1 MTAKTVVTRNASDL
15 LIVAATEFE
24 LAGHDGLV
32 CGVGPVEAAA
42 AVARELAGATT
53 PKVVVNVGLA
63 GGCGLAPCTL
73 VVGSEAVYHDLRAG
87 VPVLNRLSPAPAT
100 LAIAQSALPEAKT
113 LPIVTSATVGGDNGD
128 PEVEAM
134 EGFAVLRACALA
146 GVPAVEVRA
155 ISNEVG
161 EEDRLRWDIPGA
173 IRVLATAIPR
183 LQAAFG

>member
-1 MTAKTVVTRNASDL
+1 MTAKTVVTRHASDL
-15 LIVAATEFE
+15 LLVAATEFE

-42 AVARELAGATT
+42 AVARKLAGIT
-53 PKVVVNVGLA
+53 PRAVVNVGLA
-63 GGCGLAPCTL
+63 GGRGLAPCTL
-73 VVGSEAVYHDLRAG
+73 VVGSEAIYHDLRAG
-87 VPVLNRLSPAPAT
+87 VPVLNRLSPAADA
-100 LAIAQSALPEAKT
+100 LALAQSALPEART
-113 LPIVTSATVGGDNGD
+113 MPIVTSATVGGDNGD
-128 PEVEAM
+128 PEVEGM

-173 IRVLATAIPR
+173 IRALATAIPR

>member
-1 MTAKTVVTRNASDL
+1 MIANTVVTRNAPDL

-42 AVARELAGATT
+42 AVARRLAGAA
-53 PKVVVNVGLA
+53 PKAVVNVGLA

-73 VVGSEAVYHDLRAG
+73 VVGSEAIYHDLRAG
-87 VPVLNRLSPAPAT
+87 VPVLNRLSPAPDA
-100 LAIAQSALPEAKT
+100 LALALSALPDAKT
-113 LPIVTSATVGGDNGD
+113 LPIVTSATVGGDNGN

-173 IRVLATAIPR
+173 IRALATAIPR